1 MMPQYKTVLAIGLIL
16 VLLAEFAAIMGIF
29 SDSNDPAQTVIS
41 ARGQEV
47 SLYGK
52 GIYRH
57 MPAEVAP
64 QGIAQDY
71 VTLFIGI
78 PLLLIGLI
86 WAQAGTVRARLM
98 LAGVLAYF
106 LLTYLYWMSMV
117 TYNDLFLIYVILTG
131 LSMFAFLI
139 VMLHLPPRKV
149 KSVFIDPIPR
159 KTAGWFLIIGSA
171 MTAFNWL
178 SLIVPP
184 WVKGSAPRELYHL
197 TTLIVQGMDLAFFLP
212 FAFVSGILLLR
223 KSPWGYLFVPVNLV
237 FLSLLFTALLAKLI
251 YSMLKG
257 ISVATPL
264 LVVASVILILAVYLS
279 TRVLKGTRGI

>member
-1 MMPQYKTVLAIGLIL
+1 MPQYKTVLTLALIL

-29 SDSNDPAQTVIS
+29 SDSNELVQNVTNV
-41 ARGQEV
+41 RGEQV

-57 MPAEVAP
+57 MPADVAP

-71 VTLFIGI
+71 VTLFLGI
-78 PLLLIGLI
+78 PLLLIALI
-86 WAQAGTVRARLM
+86 WSQAGTIRARLM

-117 TYNDLFLIYVILTG
+117 TYNDLFPIYVILTG
-131 LSMFAFLI
+131 LSMFSFLL

-159 KTAGWFLIIGSA
+159 KTAGWFLIIGST
-171 MTAFNWL
+171 MTALNWL
-178 SLIVPP
+178 SIIVPP
-184 WVKGSAPRELYHL
+184 WAQGTVPKELYHF

-212 FAFVSGILLLR
+212 FAFVSGFLLLR

-237 FLSLLFTALLAKLI
+237 FLSLLFSALLAKLI
-251 YSMLKG
+251 YSMLCG

-264 LVVASVILILAVYLS
+264 LIVASVILCLAIYLS
-279 TRVLKGTRGI
+279 TRVLKGARGI